1 MADQDMP
8 VSDQRPPCRLHRR
21 LASMLYDALLVVA
34 LLMIA
39 AAAIVIPTGAE
50 IASGS
55 VAFQVY
61 LLAVWWLYFAIC
73 WRLGGQTVG
82 MRAWRIHLISESD
95 RTGWLQTLIRFFV
108 AGLSIAAAG
117 VGLLWS
123 LIDDRKRTWH
133 DIASGTRLVVAPR
146 R

>member
-1 MADQDMP
+1 
-8 VSDQRPPCRLHRR
+8 
-21 LASMLYDALLVVA
+21 MLYDGLLVVA

-39 AAAIVIPTGAE
+39 AAAIVIPSGTE
-50 IASGS
+50 IAPGS
-55 VAFQVY
+55 APFQIY

-108 AGLSIAAAG
+108 AGVSIAAAG
-117 VGLLWS
+117 AGLLWS
-123 LIDDRKRTWH
+123 LIDDRKRAWH